1 MRRTIQSNEAIP
13 GRRAARREGCLPKGN
28 GPDIKEDPAKGFSPA
43 FCRCLAPCARLRMT
57 TSEKERSGLDFATTS
72 SPTDHRAIK
81 NGSLDLLRGPAPGA
95 FVGGHG
101 AVGDFHYR
109 IT

>member
-1 MRRTIQSNEAIP
+1 
-13 GRRAARREGCLPKGN
+13 
-28 GPDIKEDPAKGFSPA
+28 
-43 FCRCLAPCARLRMT
+43 MT
-57 TSEKERSGLDFATTS
+57 TSEKEIDFATTS
-72 SPTDHRAIK
+72 SPTDHEEDEDEDDFGKEAHRRTPEYNRAIK